1 MKRKMPNFGL
11 SARARST
18 QNSGLNPLKAE
29 EPYFLAFRP
38 FSPYNDDM
46 QSQGT
51 LSFSGNLLR
60 WFVPLAALLVLAGF
74 LFITP
79 PGLLGKA
86 DGIGYA
92 VCHRID
98 ERSFHLF
105 GRQLPLCA
113 RCTGEFNAA
122 AVTFLFLGFASRKRN
137 GMPLKGILALLALFF
152 LAFGIDGS
160 NSYLYL
166 LKQTYEGFLPQ
177 IPNLYVPNNTLR
189 LLTGSGMGIA
199 MASVL
204 YPVVNQTLWREAD
217 ERPALTWKE
226 FGILLG
232 IVLFVD
238 VGILSEQPVMLYPIA
253 LLSVLGV
260 LALLVT
266 VFSIVWVIIMRQE
279 NTLETPRQLW
289 MPVTA
294 GLTLAFLM
302 ISVIDL
308 LRLQLTGTWGGF
320 PLG

>member
-1 MKRKMPNFGL
+1 
-11 SARARST
+11 
-18 QNSGLNPLKAE
+18 
-29 EPYFLAFRP
+29 
-38 FSPYNDDM
+38 M
-46 QSQGT
+46 QSEKTFT
-51 LSFSGNLLR
+51 LTGNLTR
-60 WFVPLAALLVLAGF
+60 WFVPMAALLVWAAF

-98 ERSFHLF
+98 ERSFHLH

-122 AVTFLFLGFASRKRN
+122 AITLIFLGFVSRKRSS
-137 GMPLKGILALLALFF
+137 MPSKGILAVLVIFF
-152 LAFGIDGS
+152 VAFAVDGA

-166 LKQTYEGFLPQ
+166 LKLTYEDFLPQ
-177 IPNLYVPNNTLR
+177 LPNLYIPNNTLR
-189 LLTGSGMGIA
+189 LLTGSGMGVA

-204 YPVVNQTLWREAD
+204 FPLVNQTLWREAD
-217 ERPALTWKE
+217 ERPALSWKE
-226 FGILLG
+226 FGGLLG
-232 IVLFVD
+232 IILLID
-238 VGILSEQPVMLYPIA
+238 LGILSEQPIILYPIA

-260 LALLVT
+260 LALLSV

-279 NTLETPRQLW
+279 NAFETPKQLW

-302 ISVIDL
+302 ISAIDL